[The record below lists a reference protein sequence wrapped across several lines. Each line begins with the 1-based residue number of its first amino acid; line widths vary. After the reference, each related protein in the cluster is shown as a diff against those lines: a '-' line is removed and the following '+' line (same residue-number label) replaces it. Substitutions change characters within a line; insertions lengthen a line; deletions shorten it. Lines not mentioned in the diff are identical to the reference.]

1 MCCGFQCIALWQNT
15 PLKLT
20 KIRKLLKNEGIL
32 SFYAFLLTYFYRL
45 ARRYV
50 KSVLLKFYDLRSGG
64 AMRASVRFLS
74 VTTNPALCVV
84 CQPVETDAR
93 AEAVENVFRQALFQG
108 AKRSLLSAYKCC
120 SGV

>member
-1 MCCGFQCIALWQNT
+1 MAKY

-32 SFYAFLLTYFYRL
+32 PFYAFLLTYFYRL
-45 ARRYV
+45 ARRNV

-74 VTTNPALCVV
+74 TTTITALCVV
-84 CQPVETDAR
+84 CQLVGTDAR
-93 AEAVENVFRQALFQG
+93 AEAVENVFRHALFQG
-108 AKRSLLSAYKCC
+108 AK
-120 SGV
+120 

>member
-1 MCCGFQCIALWQNT
+1 MAKY

-32 SFYAFLLTYFYRL
+32 PFYAFLLTYFYRL
-45 ARRYV
+45 ARRNV
-50 KSVLLKFYDLRSGG
+50 KSVLLTFYDLRSGG

-74 VTTNPALCVV
+74 TTTITALCVV
-84 CQPVETDAR
+84 CQPVGTDAR
-93 AEAVENVFRQALFQG
+93 AEAVENVFRHALFQG

>member
-1 MCCGFQCIALWQNT
+1 MAKY

-32 SFYAFLLTYFYRL
+32 PFYTFLLTYFYRL
-45 ARRYV
+45 ARRNV
-50 KSVLLKFYDLRSGG
+50 KSVLLTFYDLRSGG

-84 CQPVETDAR
+84 CLPVGNDAR
-93 AEAVENVFRQALFQG
+93 AEAVENVFRHALFQG